1 MSGFS
6 AVLAAHAARYPRME
20 ARDWAKLAYQSQFG
34 PAHLLDRDPAAL
46 QADLEAEWAAVDAPP
61 PVPGPE
67 DIGNGLCRF
76 PLSPGADLTLA
87 APLLAR
93 LVLRTAREHRGTM
106 AGLEAELAALE
117 GRDIPGLADFLARWR
132 REGCPPVHHSE
143 AFRAAYR
150 PHYRLIRLS
159 YGGYF
164 PALLALVRLIGSG
177 RPAVAA
183 PASSARYPFSVRAV
197 LHFFKGGHQKFNN
210 EKMIKEIQEIIDTTP
225 FPIKNIGF
233 YEKSGNFA
241 IEGQVV
247 RNTKKEAEAEY
258 TIFKG
263 KLLEILKRYYEKA
276 KAIDRMKMYFT
287 TIY

>member
-1 MSGFS
+1 MSKKGF
-6 AVLAAHAARYPRME
+6 
-20 ARDWAKLAYQSQFG
+20 DFQ
-34 PAHLLDRDPAAL
+34 
-46 QADLEAEWAAVDAPP
+46 LEVENVK
-61 PVPGPE
+61 E
-67 DIGNGLCRF
+67 D
-76 PLSPGADLTLA
+76 
-87 APLLAR
+87 
-93 LVLRTAREHRGTM
+93 E
-106 AGLEAELAALE
+106 
-117 GRDIPGLADFLARWR
+117 
-132 REGCPPVHHSE
+132 
-143 AFRAAYR
+143 
-150 PHYRLIRLS
+150 
-159 YGGYF
+159 
-164 PALLALVRLIGSG
+164 
-177 RPAVAA
+177 
-183 PASSARYPFSVRAV
+183 
-197 LHFFKGGHQKFNN
+197 KFNN